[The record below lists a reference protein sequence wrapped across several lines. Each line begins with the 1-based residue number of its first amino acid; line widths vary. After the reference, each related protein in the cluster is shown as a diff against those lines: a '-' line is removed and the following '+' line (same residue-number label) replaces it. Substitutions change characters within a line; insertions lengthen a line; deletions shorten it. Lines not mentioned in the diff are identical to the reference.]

1 MISHFDEPFHVT
13 VNQNGA
19 VNDFFITPVYNKIN
33 TEASFAVSQEGKDIG
48 KLKRHTIKR
57 WIWEEGKGEQILADV
72 IGLKI
77 DDHFN

>member
-1 MISHFDEPFHVT
+1 MISHFDEPFEVQII
-13 VNQNGA
+13 QNGEEHRYL
-19 VNDFFITPVYNKIN
+19 ISPVYHKKH
-33 TEASFAVSQEGKDIG
+33 TEASFTVSLDGKDLG

-57 WIWEEGKGEQILADV
+57 WIWEEGKAEQPLADE